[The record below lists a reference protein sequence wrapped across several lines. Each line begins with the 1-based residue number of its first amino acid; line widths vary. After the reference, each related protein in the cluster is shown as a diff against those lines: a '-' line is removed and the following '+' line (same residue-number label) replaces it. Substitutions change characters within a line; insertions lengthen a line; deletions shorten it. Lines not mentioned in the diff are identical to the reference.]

1 MTDAEQAAA
10 DAELRALQQR
20 LEGVVQRLKNAG
32 NLARVVDGAIHE
44 LNNIAT
50 AVKGDMDLAL
60 EQLEALYQ
68 RYPELRP

>member
-1 MTDAEQAAA
+1 MTSGEQEAA
-10 DAELRALQQR
+10 DAELRAVHER
-20 LEGVVQRLKNAG
+20 LEGVVRRLKDASD
-32 NLARVVDGAIHE
+32 LARVVDGAIHE

-50 AVKGDMDLAL
+50 VVKGDMDLAL